1 MKKYSTQDLW
11 IRIILFFAICVILIF
26 SFQGFVLPIVRT
38 LFNNGESF
46 PETLETNLVRAMNG
60 IVGIG
65 LVYIFLQFDRK
76 SMSETGLSW
85 NKEFGW
91 EWILLSIPITIAGF
105 IPTIIL
111 EYTFG
116 IATIEGLPII
126 DIGFPMIDI
135 VGILLSLIIAFF
147 AFGVGEEL
155 LFRGYIQKI
164 IETKYPFIYAAVVSA
179 ALFGLLHLLLLAP
192 GGQLADMFAILISA
206 FMMGLTFSYVFKTT
220 KYNLILPI
228 AIHGFWDFFY
238 FAFQAETTY
247 EDFSQMILGVVASIV
262 GAGVIFVLVHIYTT
276 KRFAVAMAEDY
287 SSE

>member
-26 SFQGFVLPIVRT
+26 SFQGFVLRFVRT
-38 LFNNGESF
+38 LFNDGNAY
-46 PETLETNLVRAMNG
+46 PETLEINLVRAMNG

-76 SMSETGLSW
+76 KMSESGLSW
-85 NKEFGW
+85 DKKFGW

-105 IPTIIL
+105 IPTILI
-111 EYTFG
+111 EYTFE
-116 IATIEGLPII
+116 IVVVEGLL
-126 DIGFPMIDI
+126 DI

-155 LFRGYIQKI
+155 LFRGYLQTIL
-164 IETKYPFIYAAVVSA
+164 ETKYSFIFSAIVSA

-192 GGQLADMFAILISA
+192 GGRLEDMFAILFSA
-206 FMMGLTFSYVFKTT
+206 FAMGLTFSYVFKTT
-220 KYNLILPI
+220 KHNLIFPI
-228 AIHGFWDFFY
+228 VIHGFWDFFY

-247 EDFSQMILGVVASIV
+247 ETFFHTIVGIGASII
-262 GAGVIFVLVHIYTT
+262 GAAVIFLLVYLYST
-276 KRFAVAMAEDY
+276 KRTFAKVDINY
-287 SSE
+287 SPE